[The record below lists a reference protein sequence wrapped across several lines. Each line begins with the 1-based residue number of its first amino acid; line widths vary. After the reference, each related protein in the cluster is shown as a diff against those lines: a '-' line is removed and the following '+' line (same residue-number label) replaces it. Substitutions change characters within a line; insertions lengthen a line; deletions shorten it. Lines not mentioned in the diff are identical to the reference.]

1 MCNGYAERQIQFNSS
16 HLMRDMKLQLW
27 QERKMLTWDTQVQ
40 YELSHVCS
48 YIPLYYLSA
57 LQFSS
62 IIPLD
67 SINKDNS
74 NDVVPLVA

>member
-1 MCNGYAERQIQFNSS
+1 MG
-16 HLMRDMKLQLW
+16 DMKLQLW
-27 QERKMLTWDTQVQ
+27 HERKMLNWDTQVQ

-62 IIPLD
+62 SVFLSVYSLTCHIGAVQTGL
-67 SINKDNS
+67 
-74 NDVVPLVA
+74 LVRNVNRVNLFTLYL

>member
-1 MCNGYAERQIQFNSS
+1 MCNGYERQIQFNSS
-16 HLMRDMKLQLW
+16 HLMGDMKLQLW
-27 QERKMLTWDTQVQ
+27 HERKMLTWDTQVQ

-57 LQFSS
+57 LQLSS

-67 SINKDNS
+67 SSLIKK
-74 NDVVPLVA
+74 